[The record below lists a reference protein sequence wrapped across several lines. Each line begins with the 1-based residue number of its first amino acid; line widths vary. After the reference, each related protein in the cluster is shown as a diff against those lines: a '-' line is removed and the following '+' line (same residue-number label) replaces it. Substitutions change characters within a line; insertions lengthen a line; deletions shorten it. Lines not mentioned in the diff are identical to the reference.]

1 MKRKLFHILSLF
13 VVAVMLLTAC
23 VATNQTTAEWQAE
36 ANARNAVYYV
46 PVRGLERRNYNWRME
61 LSDCE
66 TCILWCT
73 TAFTTPGAP
82 IFTVPVLTKLTSG
95 GKRPWAGTDASG
107 YENSGADGMYGSS
120 GDYRYGFGPTGKFEY
135 HEFHNLQTYCTTK
148 LTVWQKEATTLVL
161 VDQELS
167 DASEAAETA
176 LQAGDL
182 ELAGQILSDAIEAAE
197 DEKGDE

>member
-1 MKRKLFHILSLF
+1 MNIKRFALF
-13 VVAVMLLTAC
+13 VSLLAVLLSAC
-23 VATNQTTAEWQAE
+23 TTNQNVAQYEAE
-36 ANARNAVYYV
+36 ANARDADYYV
-46 PVRGLERRNYNWRME
+46 PTRGLERRNYNWRME

-95 GKRPWAGTDASG
+95 GKRPWRLESSSG
-107 YENSGADGMYGSS
+107 YENPGADGMYGSS

-167 DASEAAETA
+167 DASLEAERA

-182 ELAGQILSDAIEAAE
+182 ELAGRILSEAIQSAE
-197 DEKGDE
+197 DEKEGDE